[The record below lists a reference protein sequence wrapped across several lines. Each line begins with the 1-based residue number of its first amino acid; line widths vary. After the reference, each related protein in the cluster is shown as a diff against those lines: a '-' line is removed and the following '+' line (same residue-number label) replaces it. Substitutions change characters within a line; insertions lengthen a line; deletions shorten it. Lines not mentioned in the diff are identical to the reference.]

1 MLLGIWW
8 LILVE
13 KLKVGVIG
21 LGIMGS
27 GMAYNLAKHGLL
39 VSVYNRSKEK
49 SEKFV
54 ERLKKDNVNIAES
67 PKELMEKVDV
77 VLTCVSNDEAVE
89 NIVYGDNGIVS
100 GLSKG
105 KVLLDSS
112 TTSSELTGKISES
125 LEEKDAH
132 LIAGPMTGSK
142 IRANDGTLTFMVG
155 GNKEIAFSLKEL
167 FEACGERAVY
177 LGNTNVAQDFKVL
190 ANQYQSDMLV
200 TYAFKVLAGLAANAP
215 MAGMQEVFD
224 NTAAISGVAKF
235 KSEFICGGDFGETH
249 DKVHFQLDL
258 MLKDLRLAKKV
269 REKLGVKDVI
279 AEQTLQIME
288 EASASGFGEKDFAS
302 IVDYIQNSEKY
313 NPSGKKITGNKLTGA
328 ELIVGKAS
336 R

>member
-1 MLLGIWW
+1 MA
-8 LILVE
+8 E

-27 GMAYNLAKHGLL
+27 GMAYNLAKNGLL
-39 VSVYNRSKEK
+39 SGIFNRTKEK
-49 SEKFV
+49 SEEFI
-54 ERLKKDNVNIAES
+54 ERLKKDNVDISES

-77 VLTCVSNDEAVE
+77 VLTCVSNDKAME
-89 NIVYGDNGIVS
+89 NIVYGDNGIIS

-112 TTSSELTGKISES
+112 TTSSELTVKIGKS
-125 LEEKDAH
+125 LEEKGTH
-132 LIAGPMTGSK
+132 LVAGPMTGSK

-155 GNKEIAFSLKEL
+155 GNKEIAFSLKEV

-177 LGNTNVAQDFKVL
+177 LGNADVAQDFKVL

-215 MAGMQEVFD
+215 MAGMQDVFD
-224 NTAAISGVAKF
+224 NTAAVSGVAKF
-235 KSEFICGGDFGETH
+235 KSEFICDGDFGETP

-269 REKLGVKDVI
+269 RERTGINDVI
-279 AEQTLQIME
+279 SEQTLKIFE
-288 EASASGFGEKDFAS
+288 SASAAGFGEKDFAS
-302 IVDYIQNSEKY
+302 IVDYIQTSLEY
-313 NPSGKKITGNKLTGA
+313 NPTKKKITGNKLTGA